1 MYVRQ
6 IPQRKT
12 GNVAVQVVKS
22 FRNEEGK
29 PRQKVLRYLGCVP
42 PGPALDE
49 LLRLA
54 EIAKQEELGKERRPL
69 FPPRSLAEAAFRA
82 RHVEAGERRL
92 PIADAR
98 RLTEEKRLVL
108 GFHEVF
114 GALYAQLGLSE
125 AWGTGSPVSERVFR
139 EAVLMRLAEP
149 GRSKR
154 AQAARLERD
163 YGTEVPLGKIY
174 RMMDRLEEDRIAA
187 LSGRVESG
195 VRSLLGDRVDVVFL
209 DVTTLSFAADYEDG
223 LRKKGFSKDG
233 KAHRVQVVLALL
245 QTTGGL
251 PLGYRLFAGNTAE
264 VTTLEPM
271 VEELRARY
279 PLRRLVVVAD
289 AALASRGNLAKL
301 SAAGFDWVVAARLRQ
316 LQERDLGAVEERLGR
331 GAKEEEEEVPDGRL
345 VDHTVVGGSMKGR
358 RLVVHYSAKRARKDA
373 RDRARALDRAH
384 RRLDTAV
391 RGRGR
396 TGRFIKADAGA
407 LSIDDAAV
415 VRDARFDGLHGL
427 WTSLEDPG
435 PDIRARYA
443 ELWRIEHGFRV
454 LKHTLA
460 VRPVFHWTERRV
472 RAHVAICFVA
482 FALLRIF
489 RWRYQRQHPE
499 APLPSEETILDEL
512 AHVQA
517 SLVKDAHSQKRY
529 LIPSSSNSGQRRIY
543 ATAGLRLPQQTAL
556 VPSN

>member
-12 GNVAVQVVKS
+12 GNVAVQVVQS

-82 RHVEAGERRL
+82 RHAEAGERPL

-139 EAVLMRLAEP
+139 EAVLLRLAEP

-154 AQAARLERD
+154 AQATRLERD
-163 YGTEVPLGKIY
+163 YGAEALGKFY
-174 RMMDRLEEDRIAA
+174 RMMDRLEGDRIAA
-187 LSGRVESG
+187 LGGRVESG
-195 VRSLLGDRVDVVFL
+195 VRSLLEDRVDVVFL

-251 PLGYRLFAGNTAE
+251 PLGYRLFPGNTAE
-264 VTTLEPM
+264 VTTLRPM

-289 AALASRGNLAKL
+289 AALASRGNLTAL

-316 LQERDLGAVEERLGR
+316 LQEGDLGAVEERLR
-331 GAKEEEEEVPDGRL
+331 GAEGAVPDGRL

-358 RLVVHYSAKRARKDA
+358 RLVVHYSSKRARKDA

-407 LSIDDAAV
+407 LSIDDEAV

-489 RWRYQRQHPE
+489 RWRYQRQHPK

-517 SLVKDAHSQKRY
+517 SLVQDTHSKKRY
-529 LIPSSSNSGQRRIY
+529 LIPSCSNAEQRRLY

-556 VPSN
+556 LPLN

>member
-82 RHVEAGERRL
+82 RHVEAGERPL

-98 RLTEEKRLVL
+98 RLVEEKRLVL

-139 EAVLMRLAEP
+139 EAVLMRLAAP

-163 YGTEVPLGKIY
+163 YGAEVPLGKIY
-174 RMMDRLEEDRIAA
+174 RMMDRLEGDRIAA

-264 VTTLEPM
+264 VTTLRPM

-289 AALASRGNLAKL
+289 AALASRGNLAAL

-316 LQERDLGAVEERLGR
+316 LQDRDLGMVEEQLGR
-331 GAKEEEEEVPDGRL
+331 GAAEGAVPDGRL

-358 RLVVHYSAKRARKDA
+358 RLVVHYSSKRARKDA

-407 LSIDDAAV
+407 LSIDDEAV

-517 SLVKDAHSQKRY
+517 SLVKDAHSNKRY
-529 LIPSSSNSGQRRIY
+529 LIPSSSNSEQRRIY

>member
-1 MYVRQ
+1 MYVRR

-69 FPPRSLAEAAFRA
+69 FPPGSLAEAAFRA
-82 RHVEAGERRL
+82 RHAEAGARPL

-114 GALYAQLGLSE
+114 GALYTQLGLSE
-125 AWGTGSPVSERVFR
+125 AWGSGSPVSERVFR
-139 EAVLMRLAEP
+139 EAVLLRLAEP

-154 AQAARLERD
+154 AQATRLERD
-163 YGTEVPLGKIY
+163 YGAEVPLGKFY
-174 RMMDRLEEDRIAA
+174 RMMDRLEGDRIAA

-264 VTTLEPM
+264 VTTLRPM

-289 AALASRGNLAKL
+289 AALASRGNLNKL

-316 LQERDLGAVEERLGR
+316 LQEGDLGAVEEQLRR
-331 GAKEEEEEVPDGRL
+331 GAEGAVADGRL
-345 VDHTVVGGSMKGR
+345 VDHTVVGGSMQGR
-358 RLVVHYSAKRARKDA
+358 RLVVHYSSKRARKDA

-407 LSIDDAAV
+407 LSIDDEAV

-427 WTSLEDPG
+427 WTSLEEPG

-489 RWRYQRQHPE
+489 RWRYRRQHPQ

-517 SLVKDAHSQKRY
+517 SLVHDAHSKKRY
-529 LIPSSSNSGQRRIY
+529 LIPSCSNAEQRRIY

-556 VPSN
+556 LPLN

>member
-6 IPQRKT
+6 VPQRKT

-42 PGPALDE
+42 RGPALDE

-69 FPPRSLAEAAFRA
+69 FPPQSLAEAAFGA
-82 RHVEAGERRL
+82 RHLEAGERPL

-125 AWGTGSPVSERVFR
+125 AWGSGSPVSERVFR

-154 AQAARLERD
+154 AQATRLERD
-163 YGTEVPLGKIY
+163 YGTQVALGKFY
-174 RMMDRLEEDRIAA
+174 RMMDRLDGDRIAA
-187 LSGRVESG
+187 LSGGVESG

-264 VTTLEPM
+264 VTTLRPM

-289 AALASRGNLAKL
+289 AALASRGNLGEL

-316 LQERDLGAVEERLGR
+316 LQDGDLAAVEEQLGR
-331 GAKEEEEEVPDGRL
+331 GVAEGAVPDGRL
-345 VDHTVVGGSMKGR
+345 VDHTVAGGSMKGR
-358 RLVVHYSAKRARKDA
+358 RLVVHYSAKRARKDS

-396 TGRFIKADAGA
+396 TGRFIKAEAGA
-407 LSIDDAAV
+407 LSIDDEAV

-499 APLPSEETILDEL
+499 APLPSEEAILDEL

-517 SLVKDAHSQKRY
+517 SLVKDAHSNKRY
-529 LIPSSSNSGQRRIY
+529 LIPSSSNAEQRRIY

-556 VPSN
+556 VSLD